1 MNPQEYTP
9 NFSQRLHNGHS
20 SGINSNTDPM
30 SSNGNQP
37 DLNDKSDGKVDLRG
51 PKWFDD
57 EQNHHSKK
65 PFWKSYK
72 SLFIAWAIII
82 LLIEAG
88 LYLNLDKFVIGNIV
102 FLFGLLSYAFTGLIS
117 VLGLIPFAG
126 PFIIK
131 VLGIPLVWLLN
142 GVGYLVSLV
151 AIRRGFSKDVMTYRG
166 YTIAL
171 IIGITIG
178 YIIGKLV

>member
-9 NFSQRLHNGHS
+9 NYSQPLHNGQPS
-20 SGINSNTDPM
+20 STYYNTDPM
-30 SSNGNQP
+30 STNGNP
-37 DLNDKSDGKVDLRG
+37 SGMNDKGDGKVDLRG

-57 EQNHHSKK
+57 EHDHHHKK

-82 LLIEAG
+82 AIVEAG
-88 LYLNLDKFVIGNIV
+88 LYFNLDKFVIGNVV

-117 VLGLIPFAG
+117 LLGLVPFAG

-131 VLGIPLVWLLN
+131 VLGIPFVWLLN

-151 AIRRGFSKDVMTYRG
+151 AIRRGYSKDVMTYRG

-178 YIIGKLV
+178 YMIGKLI